1 MKREKWRAKKCK
13 RRENS
18 TTEEGFH
25 ISFSNFQLNE
35 RESGKIM
42 VKRKFRNGDAKIAR
56 NERVQRTLC
65 CEWNVRQAAAAAAF
79 LFPWVHL
86 GFSSLSPFPVR
97 SHYTYSYNA
106 ATFFCKPSSLF
117 FELYVL
123 ILAPFMLSNI
133 ISDCNFRCLCFSP
146 HIGDPQ
152 HEMLTIV
159 NIWQLM
165 ADSLPFTPESR
176 RNRQRRRNTLNIA
189 TPAWNHIIYCS

>member
-1 MKREKWRAKKCK
+1 MCVIFPHFNTSLINMNRWTKNGKCEFTLNSTRKCIFRCRHYTNNFWNAMSFLIFHISETHNFSGWREKNGEQKKCK

-65 CEWNVRQAAAAAAF
+65 CEWNVRQAAAF

-86 GFSSLSPFPVR
+86 GFSSLFR
-97 SHYTYSYNA
+97 RFRFA
-106 ATFFCKPSSLF
+106 ATTLTHTTPPHFFVNLLRYFSS
-117 FELYVL
+117 
-123 ILAPFMLSNI
+123 
-133 ISDCNFRCLCFSP
+133 CTC
-146 HIGDPQ
+146 
-152 HEMLTIV
+152 
-159 NIWQLM
+159 
-165 ADSLPFTPESR
+165 
-176 RNRQRRRNTLNIA
+176 
-189 TPAWNHIIYCS
+189 